1 MSQNGNSTPTPT
13 PINPEVLKKHFEGL
27 RQSATMAEFAESSK
41 IPEKLAEQLTMLL
54 EHYNKIVEL
63 TQK

>member
-1 MSQNGNSTPTPT
+1 MEGNANNNKTTSTV
-13 PINPEVLKKHFEGL
+13 NPEVLKKHFEGI
-27 RQSATMAEFAESSK
+27 RQSATMAEFAESAK
-41 IPEKLAEQLTMLL
+41 ISEKLAEQLTMLL

>member
-1 MSQNGNSTPTPT
+1 MNENVNTNKTTSTV
-13 PINPEVLKKHFEGL
+13 NPEVLKKHFEGI

-41 IPEKLAEQLTMLL
+41 IPEKLAEQLTMIL